1 MEYLRGATIESLTEK
16 AESYLK
22 STCTDQV
29 YFFAG
34 VNNLTDKH
42 LNGRVTGK
50 YTETSNLVE
59 MVKEKLDT
67 ARKTLILCHVI
78 GLDIHVYNKNPDE
91 NVTHIMQLVVDE
103 GIPLL
108 NIAIDSMNMNYQ
120 VKGPW
125 LSDTNLV
132 EFDKWKKSA

>member
-1 MEYLRGATIESLTEK
+1 MAGLRANILRPL
-16 AESYLK
+16 ALLK
-22 STCTDQV
+22 WSKK
-29 YFFAG
+29 
-34 VNNLTDKH
+34 NLTLLEKH
-42 LNGRVTGK
+42 
-50 YTETSNLVE
+50 S
-59 MVKEKLDT
+59 LDMCPNSFSV
-67 ARKTLILCHVI
+67 IHVI

-91 NVTHIMQLVVDE
+91 NVTHIMHLVVDE

-132 EFDKWKKSA
+132 EFDKWEKSA